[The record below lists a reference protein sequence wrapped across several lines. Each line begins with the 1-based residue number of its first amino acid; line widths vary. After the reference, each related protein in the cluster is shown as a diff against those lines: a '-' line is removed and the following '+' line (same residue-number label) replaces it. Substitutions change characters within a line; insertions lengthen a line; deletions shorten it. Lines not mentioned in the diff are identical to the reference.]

1 MPRTK
6 RRRLLYFLS
15 FLLISSFAFSQ
26 EKTQQPTTLHLRDTA
41 RQAGYI
47 FAGRVLSIKFV
58 APQAANEVATM
69 RITFRVEQGLR
80 GTRTGDALTIR
91 EWAGLWQGGERYRVG
106 ERVVLL
112 LHAPSKLGLTSPVGG
127 NRGRYG
133 IDSRGNV
140 MLGTGI
146 GLEGPGVPARSPAR
160 IPLRHFLHAI
170 RLAQAEE

>member
-1 MPRTK
+1 MLRTNSK
-6 RRRLLYFLS
+6 NLLCCV
-15 FLLISSFAFSQ
+15 FLLIACSALSQ
-26 EKTQQPTTLHLRDTA
+26 EKAQWSTTSYLRDTA

-58 APQAANEVATM
+58 EPQAANEVASM

-112 LHAPSKLGLTSPVGG
+112 LHPPSKLGLTSPVGG
-127 NRGRYG
+127 IRGRYS
-133 IDSRGNV
+133 IDPQGNI
-140 MLGTGI
+140 MLGAGA
-146 GLEGPGVPARSPAR
+146 GLEGVGAPAGPPAR
-160 IPLRHFLHAI
+160 IPLRHFMQAI
-170 RLAQAEE
+170 RRAQVEE